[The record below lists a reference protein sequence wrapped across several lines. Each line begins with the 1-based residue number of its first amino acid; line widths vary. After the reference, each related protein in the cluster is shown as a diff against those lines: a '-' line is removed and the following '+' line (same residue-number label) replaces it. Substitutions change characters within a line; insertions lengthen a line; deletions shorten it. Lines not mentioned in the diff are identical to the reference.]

1 MEEPPYLIH
10 TNRELG
16 LMLSGRKP
24 LAHFME
30 GEGFWLDC
38 DLRYFRMF
46 DRHVAAGRILRAD
59 RFRPNIWPD
68 IKVERWHHVF
78 FALPGEEHRI
88 EAMWELKNSDGR
100 WTDEHE
106 RREGHLYGYTPEQCD
121 WWIAQRERFR
131 EEGGQ

>member
-1 MEEPPYLIH
+1 
-10 TNRELG
+10 
-16 LMLSGRKP
+16 MLAGRKP
-24 LAHFME
+24 LAYFSE
-30 GEGFWLDC
+30 GEGYWPDC
-38 DLRYFRMF
+38 VLRYFRMF
-46 DRHVAAGRILRAD
+46 DRQVASGRIIRAD
-59 RFRPNIWPD
+59 RFQPNIWPD

-106 RREGHLYGYTPEQCD
+106 RREGLLYGYTPEQCD
-121 WWIAQRERFR
+121 WWIAQRQRFR